1 MNEAET
7 ASARLCYELGLD
19 FTDPDLIDT
28 PLRFVRAL
36 AELTRSVR
44 SPDLVESIMS
54 RQFDGPD
61 RPQMI
66 HVTGVEFTSV
76 CEHHL
81 LPFFGEVSVAYLPER
96 GAKVIGVSK
105 LPRLV
110 EAIAAR
116 PMMQERLG
124 EDVIACLEGY
134 LSIQGAG
141 VVITGNHT
149 CMTLRGV
156 RSRHA
161 RMVTTH
167 LAGVFLEGTVRAEF
181 LTLARPATV

>member
-1 MNEAET
+1 MNMDEAET
-7 ASARLCYELGLD
+7 AAVALCYELGID
-19 FTDPDLIDT
+19 CMSEDLLHT

-36 AELTRSVR
+36 AELTKGLR
-44 SPDLVESIMS
+44 SPDLVPDIMG
-54 RQFDGPD
+54 RQFDAPSH
-61 RPQMI
+61 PQMI

-81 LPFFGEVSVAYLPER
+81 LPFFGTASVAYLPNA
-96 GAKVIGVSK
+96 GAKVLGVSK
-105 LPRLV
+105 LPRLI
-110 EAIAAR
+110 EALAAR

-124 EDVIACLEGY
+124 ELILRTLDEY
-134 LSIQGAG
+134 LGIQGAG
-141 VVITGNHT
+141 VIITGNHT

-181 LTLARPATV
+181 LALAR